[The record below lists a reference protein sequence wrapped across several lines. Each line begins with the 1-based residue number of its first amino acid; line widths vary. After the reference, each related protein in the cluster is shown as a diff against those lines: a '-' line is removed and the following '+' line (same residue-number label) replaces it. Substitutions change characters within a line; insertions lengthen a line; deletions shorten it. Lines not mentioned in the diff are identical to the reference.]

1 MYQTNPTITLM
12 KHLYLLLL
20 TCLLASC
27 GNKRTL
33 LLPQIENAE
42 INELHDVSHAYLFYD
57 ETKEDS
63 VDLNR
68 KNLISTTNWLVNVD
82 KRLTLEQAIP
92 KIKFLQDKKRN
103 AKMHKNEAAKNYFTC
118 NDTSIKNLG
127 FLEFTDTY
135 YHTLSLNEYSKDNKE
150 LQNPMILFKV
160 DTFNNYTIQKVT
172 GQQQLSLV
180 SETIDKAIEDLIR
193 ITDNNNNLV
202 TYLKFNPKLSFQ
214 DYILIKSKLLKI
226 ESDLVVFDN
235 NEFIY

>member
-1 MYQTNPTITLM
+1 M

>member
-1 MYQTNPTITLM
+1 M
-12 KHLYLLLL
+12 KYLYLSLF
-20 TCLLASC
+20 TCLLLSC
-27 GNKRTL
+27 GNERTL

-127 FLEFTDTY
+127 FIEFTDIEYKNTP
-135 YHTLSLNEYSKDNKE
+135 LNDYRKDQTDMPKS
-150 LQNPMILFKV
+150 MILFKV
-160 DTFNNYTIQKVT
+160 ETFNNYTIQKIN
-172 GQQQLSLV
+172 GQQQISIV
-180 SETIDKAIEDLIR
+180 SETIDKAILDLVR
-193 ITDNNNNLV
+193 FTDNTNNLV
-202 TYLKFNPKLSFQ
+202 SYLKFNPKLSFQ
-214 DYILIKSKLLKI
+214 DYILIKSKLSDI
-226 ESDLVVFDN
+226 ESDHIVFN
-235 NEFIY
+235 PNEFIY